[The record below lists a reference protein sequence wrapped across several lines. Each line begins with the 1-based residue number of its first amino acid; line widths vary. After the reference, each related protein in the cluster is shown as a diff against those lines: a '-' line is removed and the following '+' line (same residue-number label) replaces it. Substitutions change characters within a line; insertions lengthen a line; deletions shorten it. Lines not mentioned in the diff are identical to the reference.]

1 MTTLE
6 DNFFFFSISSIYG
19 SPADLLVFVSDKI
32 ARAFVRSGA
41 TQAVTL
47 DISKAFN
54 KLSEFLSKFKCYRIL
69 CQVLCLI
76 LLFLVIEF
84 PEFLCDSE

>member
-1 MTTLE
+1 MKKVL
-6 DNFFFFSISSIYG
+6 FSVSSIYG
-19 SPADLLVFVSDKI
+19 SPADLLVFVSDKF

-54 KLSEFLSKFKCYRIL
+54 KPSEFLSKFKCYRIL
-69 CQVLCLI
+69 C
-76 LLFLVIEF
+76 
-84 PEFLCDSE
+84 